1 MKKSKI
7 LCLVIC
13 VLSLISIIG
22 FAAENT
28 YYYYKDGEKKFFT
41 VSANI
46 DGRHTTHQITGDD
59 YSYPSGNATVSYHL
73 HGVVKVDK
81 IYGTSYRSYWYT
93 SYNAPADV
101 FRATTTVTTI
111 INRTVTAIK

>member
-28 YYYYKDGEKKFFT
+28 YYYYKDGEKN
-41 VSANI
+41 SLLYQLI
-46 DGRHTTHQITGDD
+46 LMEDIQLIR
-59 YSYPSGNATVSYHL
+59 
-73 HGVVKVDK
+73 
-81 IYGTSYRSYWYT
+81 
-93 SYNAPADV
+93 
-101 FRATTTVTTI
+101 
-111 INRTVTAIK
+111 